1 MISDNDDDDA
11 FITES
16 VIVPAGGFAVLCK
29 NGDENANGGLACDY
43 DFVSDT
49 SPNDFYIAN
58 RDDELILSD
67 DRTEIDRVEYDR
79 GAGWPNAKGASMVY
93 QDEPQADNNTPVAW
107 TEATVRE
114 GRYTEEG
121 SDLGSPGANGTG
133 QVLPVELIAF
143 DALQAGGAIQL
154 TWKTSS
160 ETNNAGFHVERQELE
175 RQEPGRTGWTE
186 IGFVK
191 GAGTTTSEQQYA
203 FTDDIL
209 PEGAASLTYR
219 LRQVDVDGAAHY
231 SPDVE
236 VSLHLRSTFALQ
248 GNYPNPFTGST
259 VIQYQIPAEMP
270 VRLDVYNIQG
280 RRVAALVNEV
290 QGAGTKTVTWSP
302 ENLASGIYVLRLEA
316 EGRTRMQNVS
326 LIR

>member
-1 MISDNDDDDA
+1 
-11 FITES
+11 
-16 VIVPAGGFAVLCK
+16 
-29 NGDENANGGLACDY
+29 
-43 DFVSDT
+43 
-49 SPNDFYIAN
+49 
-58 RDDELILSD
+58 
-67 DRTEIDRVEYDR
+67 
-79 GAGWPNAKGASMVY
+79 
-93 QDEPQADNNTPVAW
+93 
-107 TEATVRE
+107 
-114 GRYTEEG
+114 
-121 SDLGSPGANGTG
+121 
-133 QVLPVELIAF
+133 VELIAF

-154 TWKTSS
+154 TWKTAS